1 MKVIIIKASSYDF
14 KEVREM
20 NSNEILNLLNEF
32 GSDIVISKDITI
44 EENEGADLQVT
55 IYDDY
60 IE

>member
-1 MKVIIIKASSYDF
+1 MKVVIIKASSYDF

-20 NSNEILNLLNEF
+20 NSDEILNLLNEF
-32 GSDIVISKDITI
+32 GSDIVISKNISVM
-44 EENEGADLQVT
+44 EENEVDLEIT